1 MNKAVHLLALACLM
15 PHSAS
20 AAKPSDQ
27 ACFERLATYAI
38 ERPRIPG
45 SWMERP
51 QFDVSRDG
59 EHFIYIERSANV
71 SDNSITDRL
80 WAVDLKDDLKRKLV
94 SMLQTSSDGADLQLP
109 SPSFSP
115 DGTRVAVLGGKATT
129 GVTIFDFPSDLPR
142 TFSLKNAAITDLR
155 WSPDGKSLAVLI
167 ATSQARLLRKAF
179 QPSLD
184 WDGSSRSTSRQ
195 SLAIL
200 DSSSGAI
207 VEEVPLTY
215 DLVGLDAAFSW
226 SPDGRKVAFS
236 AQHSGAATSSRPGPD
251 IYVWDLVT
259 GGIKALSDRPGPNL
273 DPRWSPDGKRIA
285 YLTSERRDLLTGG
298 LQLVVQSSSGLD
310 QLIVSKPDETTGSP
324 YLPTWID
331 AEHLTYVAMRQME
344 CPVFKVDA
352 IRGTAAILGR
362 QSLGCFG
369 GSKIGAGGS
378 LLMTRHSLENP
389 GEVIT
394 TAGHV
399 WSPKIL
405 SVQPGGPRL
414 PWRAEAVSWQS
425 KDGDYVING
434 VLIRARGRQ
443 ADRALLVSVPG
454 GPAMVT
460 PDSYNDDAPF
470 LPYGPLMNGFSI
482 LIPNTRGRGGYGRD
496 FEAAIRDRKD
506 YMEGPLEDI
515 LGGVDYAT
523 KRLGTP
529 RSRMALAGFSYGGIL
544 AAYAASNVH
553 AFRAT
558 ISMEGVVDFYSR
570 ALLEYGGPNQQ
581 AANANMGFGN
591 PYDIGEKERLISQS
605 PLLSIDA
612 LQTPVLLE
620 CGENSLGPT
629 DCLKFFR
636 TGNARGSAPVKL
648 AIYPRTAHQ
657 ILEPALRLDSAKRQ
671 LEWLRRWIPASP
683 SDAGDKGCY
692 GLQ

>member
-1 MNKAVHLLALACLM
+1 MNKAVHLLALACLV
-15 PHSAS
+15 PYSGS
-20 AAKPSDQ
+20 AALPSDNS
-27 ACFERLATYAI
+27 CFERLTAYAI

-59 EHFIYIERSANV
+59 KHLIYVERSANV
-71 SDNSITDRL
+71 ADNSITDRL
-80 WAVDLKDDLKRKLV
+80 WTIDLKDGLKRHFV
-94 SMLQTSSDGADLQLP
+94 SVLQTARDGANLRLP
-109 SPSFSP
+109 SPSFDP
-115 DGTRVAVLGGKATT
+115 DGTRVAVLGGKVTT
-129 GVTIFDFPSDLPR
+129 GVTVFDLSDNR
-142 TFSLKNAAITDLR
+142 SRAFSLENAAIADLR
-155 WSPDGKSLAVLI
+155 WSPDGKSLAVLVTT
-167 ATSQARLLRKAF
+167 AQAGLRRTAF

-184 WDGSSRSTSRQ
+184 WDGSSRITPRQ
-195 SLAIL
+195 SVAIL
-200 DSSSGAI
+200 DSSNGA
-207 VEEVPLTY
+207 VVDEVPTAY
-215 DLVGLDAAFSW
+215 DLVGLDADFSW
-226 SPDGRKVAFS
+226 SPDGRKIAFS
-236 AQHSGAATSSRPGPD
+236 AQLSGADRSSPAGPN

-259 GGIKALSDRPGPNL
+259 RAIKVLSDRPGPNL
-273 DPRWSPDGKRIA
+273 DPRWSPDGRRIA
-285 YLTSERRDLLTGG
+285 YLTSERRDLLKGG
-298 LQLVVQSSSGLD
+298 LQLVVQSSSGHE
-310 QLIVSKPDETTGSP
+310 QVIVSKPDETTGSP

-352 IRGTAAILGR
+352 IRGTAALLGR
-362 QSLGCFG
+362 QSLNCFG
-369 GSKIGAGGS
+369 GSKIGIGGS

-394 TAGHV
+394 TAGNL
-399 WSPKIL
+399 WSPKAL
-405 SVQPGGPRL
+405 SLQPGGPRL

-425 KDGDYVING
+425 KDGDYLISG
-434 VLIRARGRQ
+434 VLIRAVGRQ
-443 ADRALLVSVPG
+443 ADQAMLVSVPG

-506 YMEGPLEDI
+506 YVEGPLEDV
-515 LGGVDYAT
+515 LGGVDYAA

-544 AAYAASNVH
+544 TAYAASNVH

-558 ISMEGVVDFYSR
+558 IAMEGVVDFYSR

-581 AANANMGFGN
+581 AAYANMGFGN
-591 PYDIGEKERLISQS
+591 PYDIGEKERLLSQS

-636 TGNARGSAPVKL
+636 TGNTRGSAPVEL
-648 AIYPRTAHQ
+648 AIYPRTGHQ
-657 ILEPALRLDSAKRQ
+657 ILEPALRFDSARRQ

-683 SDAGDKGCY
+683 SDSDEKGCY